1 MLFVDGFASNDKMQR
16 FKHHTEQQVYHTSKD
31 LQQSPYTGKDSQQVG
46 IVFILDGKTEYT
58 NCMIQTVNDPSL
70 SQKNI
75 TDSMISSFP
84 SMHPPRIC
92 CHLFPTSVFCVLSSG
107 ESGIGPVSVFDKD
120 LGRFDGEEV
129 QDVWKRPQ
137 ITSPLSSVHRGGDD
151 HHESHKQRK
160 KRRGFGISLFGKKNR
175 RSVPVE
181 TDSSSSTSSS
191 ETESPPP
198 KPPSTPLP
206 PPMPVTPV
214 RLNEKDLRSLR
225 DACERQSREIES
237 LRQVVV
243 FLRRELKQ
251 SPLRHRRNVAA
262 LARLRK
268 ESFQSV
274 ENM

>member
-151 HHESHKQRK
+151 HHDSTL
-160 KRRGFGISLFGKKNR
+160 GIG
-175 RSVPVE
+175 VGGHH
-181 TDSSSSTSSS
+181 TSSQTQAAKETPWIWHLPLWKEESSIRSRGNGLFVVNELIGNRISPAKTTFHSSPAPDARYARPS
-191 ETESPPP
+191 ERE
-198 KPPSTPLP
+198 
-206 PPMPVTPV
+206 
-214 RLNEKDLRSLR
+214 RLAL
-225 DACERQSREIES
+225 
-237 LRQVVV
+237 
-243 FLRRELKQ
+243 
-251 SPLRHRRNVAA
+251 VAG
-262 LARLRK
+262 RL
-268 ESFQSV
+268 
-274 ENM
+274 